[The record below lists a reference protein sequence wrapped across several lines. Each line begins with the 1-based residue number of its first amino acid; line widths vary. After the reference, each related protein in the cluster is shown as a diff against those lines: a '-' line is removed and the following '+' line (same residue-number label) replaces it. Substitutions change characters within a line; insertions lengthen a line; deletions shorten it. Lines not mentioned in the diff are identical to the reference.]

1 MVIVNIIVTALLG
14 VGVFFTLVGSIGLLR
29 FPDFYTR
36 LHATG
41 KCDTLGGGLAILG
54 TMIYHFFHYPETLLV
69 PAKLAFL
76 VFFIFIANPTATHAI
91 MKAAYKTGVEPWRL
105 GEERR

>member
-1 MVIVNIIVTALLG
+1 MVVVNMIVTALFG
-14 VGVFFTLVGSIGLLR
+14 FGVFFALVGAIDLPR

-41 KCDTLGGGLAILG
+41 KCDTLGAGLVILG
-54 TMIYHFFHYPETLLV
+54 AMIYHLFQYSGTLLV
-69 PAKLAFL
+69 IAKLAFL
-76 VFFIFIANPTATHAI
+76 VFFIFIANPTATHAM
-91 MKAAYKTGVEPWRL
+91 MKAAYKTGVKPWRL